1 VGAAVGLIANDE
13 VMANDLSDLDRIE
26 GGPQPAQGRELVIV
40 DLRDLTSM
48 AGASGRCLGRRYLAP
63 LRNTG
68 LGLQRRSGRT
78 DLLGGRD
85 DRLLRR

>member
-1 VGAAVGLIANDE
+1 
-13 VMANDLSDLDRIE
+13 MANDLNDPDGTE

-40 DLRDLTSM
+40 DLGHVAIM

-68 LGLQRRSGRT
+68 LGLQRRSGR
-78 DLLGGRD
+78 DGSSWRE
-85 DRLLRR
+85 R